1 MNVVLLRLVEFLGH
15 TNPLICGVAYDQVG
29 NIFKNS
35 TRTNI
40 CKISK
45 ITKNQSFEVM
55 RLFMP
60 YWRTIAPY
68 VVKDLLRRPQV
79 AQHLSDLLAMSVS
92 EFLCLT
98 QVYTIPF
105 LVLTKKRDILQK
117 IADACGRTIM
127 PLCMDH
133 NNMAAILSCILLQ
146 SSEETENVIMALF
159 SAASPDF
166 NQIDHIDLI
175 RAEPIL
181 TASELLKA
189 ASEDNPALKSRVS
202 TSRHGFTTSLNV

>member
-1 MNVVLLRLVEFLGH
+1 MNVVLLRLVEYLGH
-15 TNPLICGVAYDQVG
+15 TNPLICGVAYDEVG
-29 NIFKNS
+29 KIPIIGVATNVFK
-35 TRTNI
+35 I
-40 CKISK
+40 QKL
-45 ITKNQSFEVM
+45 TKCQSFEAM

-60 YWRTIAPY
+60 YWRTIAPN

-79 AQHLSDLLAMSVS
+79 AQHLSDLLAMSVP

-117 IADACGRTIM
+117 IADACDLTIM

-146 SSEETENVIMALF
+146 AAEDTENLIMALF
-159 SAASPDF
+159 NAASPDF
-166 NQIDHIDLI
+166 NQIDHVELI

-189 ASEDNPALKSRVS
+189 ASEDNPSLKSRVS
-202 TSRHGFTTSLNV
+202 TKLLCFVRSLNL